1 MEPSRANSPRVQGI
15 AVAAAAGLIFLFAYL
30 TDPDRPAAV
39 YPLGWYA
46 WYDQGEYLNMLRS
59 IAGGTLGRFQYP
71 LGYPMLAWTLAW
83 LNPGDPFLPFDILA
97 FTAFVWLS
105 WRVMD
110 GIVVSQALRLMA
122 ALALAV
128 GTLRYF
134 VEPWSSTP
142 SAVAMA
148 FILYVCLCRPLDPRW
163 GAMAGAAAGVMFA
176 ARIVDVALGLA
187 VVAAAA
193 GVDWKKELR
202 IPGRFLAAA
211 ALVCG
216 LVVAAV
222 LAANVHYSGELLGH
236 YYKQQV
242 DQGLSGP
249 LAMVFKLY
257 GYFLDPLAF
266 ERESLSIAIPVWRVL
281 PLVLLAPGGLMLLRR
296 KRPELCAA
304 GVAALAAWLATYG
317 LFTAVSGLTLRY
329 DSEHYAKVL
338 FPIFTAAGT
347 VALGEFAAGRVAW
360 RAVAL
365 YGGCVVALAA
375 APLAIRPHA
384 VELAPSQIHLCC
396 RSADTPLAID
406 GNPVTRWST
415 GSPRR
420 AGMTLLIDFGR
431 EIEFTRLR
439 LDSSEYPLE
448 SPGPTTLEAS
458 EDGKQWLRLHLLD
471 TSVQPGLD
479 DYTADPTLARYVRL
493 TVNSS
498 DPVNPWSIEELSVY
512 AF

>member
-1 MEPSRANSPRVQGI
+1 MESSSANSARVQGI
-15 AVAAAAGLIFLFAYL
+15 ALAVAAALIFLFAYI
-30 TDPDRPAAV
+30 TDPNRPAAV
-39 YPLGWYA
+39 FRLGWYG

-59 IAGGTLGRFQYP
+59 IASGTLGRFQYP
-71 LGYPMLAWTLAW
+71 LGYPMLAWTLSW

-105 WRVMD
+105 WRIMD
-110 GIVVSQALRLMA
+110 GVVVSQALRLMA
-122 ALALAV
+122 ALALAI
-128 GTLRYF
+128 GALRYF

-142 SAVAMA
+142 SALAMA
-148 FILYVCLCRPLDPRW
+148 FILYACLCRPLDARW
-163 GAMAGAAAGVMFA
+163 GALAGAAAGVMFA

-187 VVAAAA
+187 VIAAAA
-193 GVDWKKELR
+193 GVDWKRKER
-202 IPGRFLAAA
+202 MPGRFLAAV

-222 LAANVHYSGELLGH
+222 LGADVHYSGELLGS

-242 DQGLSGP
+242 DQGLSSP

-266 ERESLSIAIPVWRVL
+266 ERESQSIAIPVWRVL

-296 KRPELCAA
+296 KRPDLCAA
-304 GVAALAAWLATYG
+304 GIAAVAAWLATYG

-329 DSEHYAKVL
+329 DSEHYAKIL
-338 FPIFTAAGT
+338 FPILTAAGA

-360 RAVAL
+360 RPAAL
-365 YGGCVVALAA
+365 YGACVSVLAA
-375 APLAIRPHA
+375 GPLAIRPHA

-396 RSADTPLAID
+396 RAGDIPLALD

-415 GSPRR
+415 GAPRR

-458 EDGKQWLRLHLLD
+458 EDGKQWLRLHAND
-471 TSVQPGLD
+471 TSVQPGLSE
-479 DYTADPTLARYVRL
+479 YTVDPTLARYVRL